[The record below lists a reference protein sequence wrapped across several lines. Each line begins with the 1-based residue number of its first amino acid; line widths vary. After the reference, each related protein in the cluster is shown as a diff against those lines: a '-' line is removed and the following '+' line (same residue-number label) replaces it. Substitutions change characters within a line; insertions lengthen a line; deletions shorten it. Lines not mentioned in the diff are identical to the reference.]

1 MAEKSTF
8 PIQFPHLTKTNYKN
22 WYIRMKALLGSQ
34 DAWDIVEK
42 GYEIPVEDS
51 RVSLAEKEVLRKNRK
66 SDQKALTL
74 IHQCLDES
82 MFDQIADA
90 TTAKEAWEIL
100 QKEMQGV
107 EPVKKVRLQTQRGDF
122 EAIKMKE
129 GESVSDYTARVKSIA
144 SKLKQYG
151 EKIEETKVVEK
162 ILRSLLPKFD
172 YVVVAMDEAKDVSKM
187 TVDEVI
193 GSLQAREERLNKR
206 NEESSEQVLATKATT
221 EEKEGARGGGQY
233 RGRGRGNNR
242 GRGRG
247 RARGAYQ
254 SRD

>member
-1 MAEKSTF
+1 
-8 PIQFPHLTKTNYKN
+8 
-22 WYIRMKALLGSQ
+22 
-34 DAWDIVEK
+34 
-42 GYEIPVEDS
+42 
-51 RVSLAEKEVLRKNRK
+51 
-66 SDQKALTL
+66 
-74 IHQCLDES
+74 
-82 MFDQIADA
+82 
-90 TTAKEAWEIL
+90 
-100 QKEMQGV
+100 MQGV
-107 EPVKKVRLQTQRGDF
+107 EPVQKVRLQTLRGDF
-122 EAIKMKE
+122 ESMKMKE

-162 ILRSLLPKFD
+162 ILRSLLPKFV
-172 YVVVAMDEAKDVSKM
+172 YVVAMEEAKDLSKL

-221 EEKEGARGGGQY
+221 KEKEGARGGSY
-233 RGRGRGNNR
+233 NRGRGRGTYR

-254 SRD
+254 SRDRVNFATNYETSTRGRGCGRERGRGNWRSNEGRDTSNVQCYNCSKYGHYASECWSPTKVVEETANNVQEEEVKVTFVTSRSGKTHISIARKFAI